1 MDGMSSSSLSRSLS
15 SNRTISSQSLG
26 PKELGGVGNNTP
38 PFLLL
43 FYCYCF
49 QFYTSVQRI
58 ATLRVN
64 VNLCEAGHHMQITIR
79 LL

>member
-38 PFLLL
+38 PLFVVVLLLL
-43 FYCYCF
+43 F
-49 QFYTSVQRI
+49 SI
-58 ATLRVN
+58 
-64 VNLCEAGHHMQITIR
+64 